1 MIFVMVMF
9 DTAQEAEQFVA
20 ECEEEDVPAGIILD
34 LETDWANAYRSR
46 HGVFN

>member
-9 DTAQEAEQFVA
+9 DTKEEADDFVA

-34 LETDWANAYRSR
+34 LEAWTSR
-46 HGVFN
+46 QVMQ